1 MDSTVKWILHSVD
14 STVKWI
20 LPENK
25 RWFRPSLIWKLT
37 ALVVET
43 VWQPFDENDFNFSDA
58 DNEYN
63 DDFEGDDD
71 CCNGKKRNYKK
82 NGFIWEK

>member
-1 MDSTVKWILHSVD
+1 M
-14 STVKWI
+14 
-20 LPENK
+20 
-25 RWFRPSLIWKLT
+25 
-37 ALVVET
+37 VVET
-43 VWQPFDENDFNFSDA
+43 VWQPFDENDFNFCDA

>member
-1 MDSTVKWILHSVD
+1 M
-14 STVKWI
+14 
-20 LPENK
+20 
-25 RWFRPSLIWKLT
+25 
-37 ALVVET
+37 VVET
-43 VWQPFDENDFNFSDA
+43 VWQPFDENDFNFCDA

-82 NGFIWEK
+82 NGFIWEKWPKRVDPATHPCNFIDLDLGLGIWDF